1 MVKVD
6 GGDGELTA
14 DARVKIINQLPKE
27 ISEAGAKI
35 HKAVGGSSA
44 ADFLSVMEESGMGFC
59 DVMLRKAD
67 KKRDRQI
74 LFGHRQQL
82 LEQVTSCRDPAL
94 ALHVA
99 SLALFQHYT
108 GHMLHASGKF
118 VPAILDQV
126 EEHLSEEQVRLL
138 REQQQLVVAQLSSTA
153 AEDQTDVEQ
162 LEKTT
167 AAIREMVVG
176 LRKKDGDKD

>member
-1 MVKVD
+1 
-6 GGDGELTA
+6 
-14 DARVKIINQLPKE
+14 
-27 ISEAGAKI
+27 
-35 HKAVGGSSA
+35 
-44 ADFLSVMEESGMGFC
+44 MGFC

-82 LEQVTSCRDPAL
+82 LEQVASCRDPAL

-126 EEHLSEEQVRLL
+126 AEHLSEEQVRLL
-138 REQQQLVVAQLSSTA
+138 REQQQLVVAQLSATA
-153 AEDQTDVEQ
+153 SGAEDQTAVEQ

-167 AAIREMVVG
+167 AAIRELVVG
-176 LRKKDGDKD
+176 LRKKDADKD